1 MKKVLWF
8 SRHELTSEQKSGLSR
23 ILKTTPDD
31 LSVRVLDKT
40 ISSAKEI
47 VDEIDGEELIAAVL
61 PVRLLSELMKVLP
74 NGSTVAVARS
84 NKRVRADSGEWKFVY
99 DGWDVIKRCIY
110 EADAVL

>member
-8 SRHELTSEQKSGLSR
+8 SRHEITPEQKEGLAR

-40 ISSAKEI
+40 ISSAQEI
-47 VDEIDGEELIAAVL
+47 VAELNGENLIAAVL
-61 PVRLLSELMKVLP
+61 PVRLLSELMAIVP
-74 NGSTVAVARS
+74 TGVTVAVARS

-99 DGWDVIKRCIY
+99 DGWDVIRRCVY
-110 EADAVL
+110 EAEIVL